1 MIPCICSIVES
12 GVTTVASSLTPNFLT
27 KEYDLSRKLKY
38 FQAKST
44 EFNIH
49 NSLETHN
56 SDIQKLSKTLWHGY
70 FHLNTPFF
78 YNMISFFIIMFFLQ
92 PIPLLEPRLAG
103 VLCDLYHTSRFNL
116 QYFS

>member
-1 MIPCICSIVES
+1 MRPCSIVEC
-12 GVTTVASSLTPNFLT
+12 GVTTAATAASSLTPNFLT

-70 FHLNTPFF
+70 VHLNTPFF
-78 YNMISFFIIMFFLQ
+78 NNRISI
-92 PIPLLEPRLAG
+92 
-103 VLCDLYHTSRFNL
+103 
-116 QYFS
+116 

>member
-1 MIPCICSIVES
+1 MRPCSIVEC
-12 GVTTVASSLTPNFLT
+12 GVTTAASSLTSNFLT

-44 EFNIH
+44 GFNIH
-49 NSLETHN
+49 NSLEIHK

-70 FHLNTPFF
+70 VHLNTPFF
-78 YNMISFFIIMFFLQ
+78 NNRISIECFFFIPSL
-92 PIPLLEPRLAG
+92 RLSPAWL
-103 VLCDLYHTSRFNL
+103 VCDLYHTSRFNL